1 MDCLDSIYNQYPIGL
16 AYIQSAAKLQVSI
29 RHVSVFINGAWEQS
43 MRNLNGT
50 IFSRRRL
57 MIPAVLFTV
66 LAYAMS
72 YLSATNSSMA
82 QQGNGDQRRIALV
95 IGNDEYEEISTLE
108 KAVNDAVAVS
118 QDLSAMGFQV
128 TTARNIGRRAMS
140 RAVNEFE
147 KTIQPGDLT
156 LFYYAG
162 HGFSVSG
169 QDFLLPV
176 DIPQAGPGDE
186 SLVRDEA
193 FLTNDLADR
202 FLKAGAKTAI
212 LILDA
217 CRDNPFAVP
226 GKRSIGGSG
235 GLANQPLGEGIF
247 VLYSAGQYQSALDG
261 MGPGDSNPN
270 SVFTRSF
277 LAELRKP
284 NASIVDIAKST
295 QVSVR
300 DLAAQVGHVQ
310 LPSYYD
316 QILGS
321 VMLNPVADAP
331 AQRGSSNEFQEGST
345 VAMLPR
351 VDPAPKAGKGTPV
364 ASFTRSNAGWQA
376 TISLPEAAIQFG
388 YRIGEDGEFVDAGTM
403 PNIDQRTGK
412 PMPVTWFALPPD
424 HPAGTIYVT
433 WRDKR
438 GEEAGVFPI
447 SFDPDQ
453 ALRAGQKQ
461 ILEQLWTAWVAFP
474 DSNKGS
480 VYFTH
485 LISYRC
491 GIAKIDYAYNNSDD
505 FRQWTLPECDPSNP
519 HSVPSDAKIW
529 ENVPAGA
536 QNMQVIVTYF
546 DGSQSAERNFNV
558 K

>member
-1 MDCLDSIYNQYPIGL
+1 
-16 AYIQSAAKLQVSI
+16 
-29 RHVSVFINGAWEQS
+29 
-43 MRNLNGT
+43 MRIFTMTN
-50 IFSRRRL
+50 FSRTTAL
-57 MIPAVLFTV
+57 VFVLLAVAALF
-66 LAYAMS
+66 AAG
-72 YLSATNSSMA
+72 SASA
-82 QQGNGDQRRIALV
+82 QEQRRIALV
-95 IGNDEYEEISTLE
+95 IGNDDYEEIVSLE
-108 KAVNDAVAVS
+108 KAVNDAEAIS
-118 QDLSAMGFQV
+118 TRLTQMGFQV
-128 TTARNIGRRAMS
+128 VTATNIGRRAMS
-140 RAVNEFE
+140 RAVREFE
-147 KTIQPGDLT
+147 KMIEPGDMT

-202 FLKAGAKTAI
+202 FLRAGAKTAI

-226 GKRSIGGSG
+226 GKRSLGGAA

-247 VLYSAGQYQSALDG
+247 VLYSAGQYQSALDS
-261 MGPGDSNPN
+261 MGPADDDPN
-270 SVFTRSF
+270 SVFTRALLSEF
-277 LAELRKP
+277 ENP
-284 NASIVDIAKST
+284 GQSIVDIAKST
-295 QVSVR
+295 QVAVR

-321 VMLNPVADAP
+321 VTLNPGDGSATV
-331 AQRGSSNEFQEGST
+331 RGGQSQFQEGAT

-351 VDPAPKAGKGTPV
+351 VDPAPKAGKGKPI
-364 ASFTRSNAGWQA
+364 ANFSRSNAGWQV
-376 TISLPEAAIQFG
+376 TISLPEPAIQFG
-388 YRIGEDGEFVDAGTM
+388 YRIGKDGEFVDTGTM
-403 PNIDQRTGK
+403 PNIDQRTGL
-412 PMPVTWFALPPD
+412 PMPVTWFSLPGDQQP
-424 HPAGTIYVT
+424 GEIYVT

-447 SFDPDQ
+447 AFDPDN
-453 ALRAGQKQ
+453 ALKAGQKQ

-480 VYFTH
+480 IYFTH

-491 GIAKIDYAYNNSDD
+491 GIDKVEFAFNETGE
-505 FRQWTLPECDPSNP
+505 FREWKLPQCDPANP
-519 HSVPSDAKIW
+519 HAVPSNARIHDKLPGSV
-529 ENVPAGA
+529 ESV
-536 QNMQVIVTYF
+536 QVVLTYF
-546 DGSQSAERNFNV
+546 DGAKSATRNFNV

>member
-1 MDCLDSIYNQYPIGL
+1 MRKSGEAVPGSRSRAIQTGL
-16 AYIQSAAKLQVSI
+16 PALLLMAALFLVAMFAPASAQ
-29 RHVSVFINGAWEQS
+29 E
-43 MRNLNGT
+43 
-50 IFSRRRL
+50 
-57 MIPAVLFTV
+57 
-66 LAYAMS
+66 
-72 YLSATNSSMA
+72 
-82 QQGNGDQRRIALV
+82 QRRIALI
-95 IGNDEYEEISTLE
+95 IGNDEYEEVASLK
-108 KAVNDAVAVS
+108 KAVNDANAVS
-118 QDLSAMGFQV
+118 QRLTEIGFEV
-128 TTARNIGRRAMS
+128 ITAKNIGRRAMS
-140 RAVNEFE
+140 RAVLEFE
-147 KTIQPGDLT
+147 KSIQEGDLT

-186 SLVRDEA
+186 GLVRDEA

-202 FLKAGAKTAI
+202 FLRAGAKTAI

-226 GKRSIGGSG
+226 GKRSLGGKG

-261 MGPGDSNPN
+261 MGPDDDNPN
-270 SVFTRSF
+270 SVFTRAF
-277 LAELRKP
+277 LKELDKP
-284 NASIVDIAKST
+284 NESIVDIAKAT

-321 VMLNPVADAP
+321 VTLNPSNEP
-331 AQRGSSNEFQEGST
+331 AATRGSQSEFQEGAT

-351 VDPAPKAGKGTPV
+351 VDPKPKEGKGKPI
-364 ASFTRSNAGWQA
+364 ANFQRSNQGW
-376 TISLPEAAIQFG
+376 TVNVSLPEPAIQFG
-388 YRIGEDGEFVDAGTM
+388 YRIGKDGEFVDTGTM
-403 PNIDQRTGK
+403 PNIDQRTGL
-412 PMPVTWFALPPD
+412 PMPITWFSLPGDQAP
-424 HPAGTIYVT
+424 GELYVT

-447 SFDPDQ
+447 RFDPDH
-453 ALRAGQKQ
+453 ALKAGQKQ

-474 DSNKGS
+474 DSNANTI
-480 VYFTH
+480 YMTH

-491 GIAKIDYAYNNSDD
+491 GIQKVEYAYDNSGS
-505 FRQWTLPECDPSNP
+505 FNEWPMPKCDPANP
-519 HSVPSDAKIW
+519 HAVPTDAKIW
-529 ENVPAGA
+529 DKLPAGA
-536 QNMQVIVTYF
+536 ENVQVVVTYF

>member
-1 MDCLDSIYNQYPIGL
+1 MRSIPLDHLTKCVSSL
-16 AYIQSAAKLQVSI
+16 AAILLITISFSLAAKSE
-29 RHVSVFINGAWEQS
+29 SF
-43 MRNLNGT
+43 
-50 IFSRRRL
+50 
-57 MIPAVLFTV
+57 
-66 LAYAMS
+66 
-72 YLSATNSSMA
+72 A
-82 QQGNGDQRRIALV
+82 QQQRRIALV
-95 IGNDEYEEISTLE
+95 IGNNDYESVTKLE
-108 KAVNDAVAVS
+108 KAVNDANSVS
-118 QDLSAMGFQV
+118 RRLSEIGFEV
-128 TTARNIGRRAMS
+128 ITAKDIGRRAMS
-140 RAVNEFE
+140 RAVVEFE
-147 KTIQPGDLT
+147 KSIEPGDLT

-176 DIPQAGPGDE
+176 DIPPAGPGDE

-202 FLKAGAKTAI
+202 FLRAGAKTAI
-212 LILDA
+212 LVLDA

-226 GKRSIGGSG
+226 GKRSIGGKG

-247 VLYSAGQYQSALDG
+247 VLYSAGQYQSALDS
-261 MGPGDSNPN
+261 MGPGDTNPN
-270 SVFTRSF
+270 SVFTRA
-277 LAELRKP
+277 LLVELDKP

-295 QVSVR
+295 QVKVR
-300 DLAAQVGHVQ
+300 DLASQVGHVQ

-321 VMLNPVADAP
+321 VTLNFS
-331 AQRGSSNEFQEGST
+331 AQKTDTRGASTEFQEGST

-351 VDPAPKAGKGTPV
+351 VDPAPKAGKGKPV
-364 ASFTRSNAGWQA
+364 ANFTRSNAGWQVN
-376 TISLPEAAIQFG
+376 ISLPEPAIQFG
-388 YRIGEDGEFVDAGTM
+388 YRVGKDGEFVDTGTM
-403 PNIDQRTGK
+403 PNIDQRTGR
-412 PMPVTWFALPPD
+412 PMPITWFALPGD
-424 HPAGTIYVT
+424 HPAGEIYVT

-438 GEEAGVFPI
+438 GEEAGVFPVR
-447 SFDPDQ
+447 FDPDN

-461 ILEQLWTAWVAFP
+461 ILEQLWTAWIAFP

-491 GIAKIDYAYNNSDD
+491 GIQKVEYAYNDSGSFQN
-505 FRQWTLPECDPSNP
+505 WPMPECDPENP
-519 HSVPSDAKIW
+519 HVVPSDARIHAP
-529 ENVPAGA
+529 VPDGA
-536 QNMQVIVTYF
+536 QSMQVVVTYF